1 MRVCFFTMKF
11 LKHLRTDWFKYG
23 FETMA
28 VIVGILAAFALDNW
42 NEERK
47 QQIQETRYLESLLA
61 DLVADSA
68 YYNRRMGDSEGV
80 IADNSYSINQMYRK
94 QASLEEVKDLIST
107 NNWNSEQLTTQNS
120 SYVDLTNSGSL
131 SIIGNQDLKESIINY
146 YRENEQ
152 VAAHILEFNEV
163 SSRHLVEVGNV
174 IPNYGK
180 LHHISDDLYMDKS
193 MYREDEWLFIND
205 PTSFK
210 FQTLEYALH
219 AYRIKH
225 MEFLAHFR
233 TLKDL
238 SAALIES
245 IKEELDSR

>member
-1 MRVCFFTMKF
+1 MKIF
-11 LKHLRTDWFKYG
+11 KHLRKEWFRYG
-23 FETMA
+23 FETLA
-28 VIVGILAAFALDNW
+28 VIVGILVAFALDNW

-47 QQIQETRYLESLLA
+47 QQIQETRYLESLVA
-61 DLVADSA
+61 DLLADSA
-68 YYNRRMGDSEGV
+68 YYNRRIGDSERV
-80 IADNSYSINQMYRK
+80 ITDNSYSIQQMYLE
-94 QASLEEVKDLIST
+94 QADLAEVKDLISS

-131 SIIGNQDLKESIINY
+131 SIISNQGLKESIINY
-146 YRENEQ
+146 YRENER

-163 SSRHLVEVGNV
+163 SSRHLVEVGNI

-180 LHHISDDLYMDKS
+180 LHHISDDLYNDEN
-193 MYREDEWLFIND
+193 MYRDEEWAFIND
-205 PTSFK
+205 PASFK

-233 TLKDL
+233 ILKDL
-238 SAALIES
+238 SAALIEK
-245 IKEELDSR
+245 IQEELDSR

>member
-1 MRVCFFTMKF
+1 MWSCKNYFLNAAARSPGFPSPVDNDEDIKQWLKTISIRVCFFTMKF

-42 NEERK
+42 N
-47 QQIQETRYLESLLA
+47 
-61 DLVADSA
+61 
-68 YYNRRMGDSEGV
+68 
-80 IADNSYSINQMYRK
+80 
-94 QASLEEVKDLIST
+94 
-107 NNWNSEQLTTQNS
+107 SEQLTTQNS
-120 SYVDLTNSGSL
+120 SYLDLTNSGSL

-146 YRENEQ
+146 YRQNEQ

-180 LHHISDDLYMDKS
+180 LHHISDDLYQDKS
-193 MYREDEWLFIND
+193 MYREDEWAFIND

-233 TLKDL
+233 MLKEL

-245 IKEELDSR
+245 IQEELELRHTK